1 MVGVPLARGRIL
13 RITVYKV
20 LKKPMNLAE
29 LSIKIREFADERDWR
44 QYHNPKNLVMAMSV
58 EMAELVEHYQWL
70 TPDQAAHLEV
80 DEQSPI
86 AQEMADVLLYML
98 RLSDE
103 LGLDMEQAILHKMQ
117 LNAEKYPAK

>member
-1 MVGVPLARGRIL
+1 M
-13 RITVYKV
+13 
-20 LKKPMNLAE
+20 PMNLAE
-29 LSIKIREFADERDWR
+29 LSILVRQFADERDWR

-70 TPDQAAHLEV
+70 TPEQAAQLDV

-86 AQEMADVLLYML
+86 AQEMADVMLYML

-103 LGLDMEQAILHKMQ
+103 LGVDIEQAILHKMQ
-117 LNAEKYPAK
+117 LNASKYPSPAR

>member
-1 MVGVPLARGRIL
+1 M
-13 RITVYKV
+13 
-20 LKKPMNLAE
+20 PMNLAE
-29 LSIKIREFADERDWR
+29 LSILVRQFADERDWR

-70 TPDQAAHLEV
+70 TPEQAAQLDV

-86 AQEMADVLLYML
+86 AQEMADVMLYML

-103 LGLDMEQAILHKMQ
+103 LGVDMEQAILHKMQ
-117 LNAEKYPAK
+117 LNASKYPSSSR

>member
-1 MVGVPLARGRIL
+1 M
-13 RITVYKV
+13 YKV

>member
-1 MVGVPLARGRIL
+1 
-13 RITVYKV
+13 
-20 LKKPMNLAE
+20 MNLAE

>member
-1 MVGVPLARGRIL
+1 M
-13 RITVYKV
+13 
-20 LKKPMNLAE
+20 PMNLAE
-29 LSIKIREFADERDWR
+29 LSILVRQFADERDWR

-70 TPDQAAHLEV
+70 TPEQAAQLDV
-80 DEQSPI
+80 DDQSPI
-86 AQEMADVLLYML
+86 AQEMADVMLYML

-117 LNAEKYPAK
+117 LNASKYPSPAR